1 MPSCSFSNLFAWTL
15 FKMKASFF
23 FRLNIGTNRL
33 IENNFFNI
41 FISGSEIHFE
51 SVKNID
57 RCILAIE
64 YALTESIKLCG
75 WPGQIPKLWHNKG
88 ITDGLLAINVLGG
101 KKTSKWKFYL
111 FGPKTDKQTKSKTR
125 NTNLRAGPNRTLNR
139 SSESERI
146 FHEFM
151 NLSDFGLK
159 VL

>member
-1 MPSCSFSNLFAWTL
+1 
-15 FKMKASFF
+15 MKASFF

-88 ITDGLLAINVLGG
+88 ITDGLLAINVLGE
-101 KKTSKWKFYL
+101 KKDFKVEIL
-111 FGPKTDKQTKSKTR
+111 FIWTQNRQTNKKQNKKYKS
-125 NTNLRAGPNRTLNR
+125 
-139 SSESERI
+139 
-146 FHEFM
+146 
-151 NLSDFGLK
+151 
-159 VL
+159 